1 MYSYVSLPDGIDGM
15 CRKIFPSLNILE
27 ETSWISSANMEDFLW
42 GNILEDLWPMAYE
55 TCGLNPRNDCEIHL
69 VGWKIGDFFWEM
81 DGNSKSFISKSFPRW
96 ENIGWLAV
104 GRLGRT
110 ILKEADGI
118 QFGQFMGKRICDK
131 L

>member
-1 MYSYVSLPDGIDGM
+1 MLVCQTLPDGILEDFPIVKHLG
-15 CRKIFPSLNILE
+15 RKIL
-27 ETSWISSANMEDFLW
+27 DFCRQHGRFFVGKHL
-42 GNILEDLWPMAYE
+42 GRPMAYE

-69 VGWKIGDFFWEM
+69 VGWKIGDFFGEM

-96 ENIGWLAV
+96 GENIGWLAV